1 MIRPEDAAHDADDAP
16 VFSAARIAALLAG
29 PDGQALTPTTEQS
42 AVIEHPLD
50 GSALVI
56 AGAGSGKTETMAN
69 RVVWLVANGV
79 VAPEQIL
86 GLTFTRKAAGELGE
100 RISRRLAGFSMAL
113 GDAEERGALDPR
125 ELDRARALREQLAD
139 GLDLPSVSTYH
150 SFAASVVQEFGA
162 SAGLASDA
170 ALIDEASA
178 WRIAREV
185 VLQSDDEALPGE
197 DRSIGQLVS
206 QVLRMDHEVADHLTS
221 LERVDLV
228 IDEFAR
234 VVELPY
240 SEKEIGKP
248 PSGKVYA
255 PVRDAV
261 ADVRSTGLITR
272 LSRAYAAEKRRRG
285 LMEFSDQL
293 ALAVRILDA
302 APEAVGALRRR
313 HRAVLLDEVQ
323 DTSVGQTRLLARIF
337 AGLPVMAV
345 GDPHQSIYGWRGASA
360 EGLESFHRDFRGA
373 GPDRSATLTLSTS
386 WRNPELVLR
395 AANALAAP
403 LRAEAAIDV
412 PELAPRPGAAAG
424 TLEVVYPETL
434 HEEQAALAD
443 WMRDAR
449 SAHHEA
455 SGDWPTAAIVCRN
468 RRVMPALASAL
479 SDRGV
484 PNRIVGVGGLL
495 TTPEVTD
502 LVSTLRCLWFADA
515 GSELIRLFSGP
526 RFSVGVA
533 DLDGLVRAARWFA
546 ERDLAHQRIDD
557 ADRAGRGVL
566 PDPDQA
572 FTTIDAVDEIAGLAS
587 LDHTALG
594 GISPVG
600 RERIREAGLMLRGL
614 RQLVGGAVPEL
625 LRAVEQALRLDIELD
640 AHAARGHDG
649 AAAARANL
657 DAFAD
662 AVDTFLA
669 VDRDATLPSLL
680 AWLELATED
689 DSAAEHVPDPEP
701 GTVQLITVHGSK
713 GLEWDLVAIPRL
725 VDQEFPG
732 RGRDSKGWLRPGQL
746 PDELR
751 GDASARPELAWR
763 IAGTQQEVRDAITG
777 YREALAERF
786 AAEERRLAYVAVT
799 RAAKRLLL
807 SGSFWGG
814 QTRPRVASTYLAELA
829 DAELLPAVGLES
841 AHESDPSAAEETT
854 LEWPLDPL
862 GARAAAVRRAAA
874 AVDARLAQLAS
885 SPLASEAPAAPGE
898 AVSSTDAGVE
908 IDPVVELLLAERERA
923 RSALRSR
930 DSAEPS
936 ESTGPVGPDETQSSD
951 PVASVERITA
961 STFHEFVDEPEAAER
976 ARLRPVPQRPYR
988 RTRVGNRFHEW
999 VERRSSTAVGTRLTL
1014 PGLESF
1020 GFEDGLIETAEAPGA
1035 GEIPET
1041 DGFFDAGGFDGL
1053 DDSDG
1058 AFDAGDTFDADAV
1071 AGLDDPGFG
1080 TTGLDAAG
1088 AGAAGAEVESGSPR
1102 GGSGDVSERRG
1113 GASRS
1118 ASAAAL
1124 AEDEERA
1131 LQLLIANFERSEWA
1145 ELQPIAVEQEI
1156 SLPFAGNR
1164 LVCKLDAV
1172 FQHGDRVEIVD
1183 WKTGRAPRDAA
1194 ERETRFYQLA
1204 LYRHAWASWTGTP
1217 LERIDATL
1225 YYVAD
1230 DVILRDEHPLGLEE
1244 LERRWSDARR
1254 SLDARAS

>member
-1 MIRPEDAAHDADDAP
+1 MSPQPHTHPEGGEPVVP
-16 VFSAARIAALLAG
+16 VFAPLRIAELLAG
-29 PDGQALTPTTEQS
+29 PDGQVLAPTAEQRG
-42 AVIEHPLD
+42 VIEHPLA

-100 RISRRLAGFSMAL
+100 RISRRLAGFSAAL
-113 GDAEERGALDPR
+113 DDAEERGLLAPP
-125 ELDRARALREQLAD
+125 ESARAAALREQLSD

-185 VLQSDDEALPGE
+185 VLASDDPDLLDD
-197 DRSIGQLVS
+197 DRSVAQLVS

-240 SEKEIGKP
+240 SEKEVGKP

-261 ADVRSTGLITR
+261 ADVRSTALITR
-272 LSRAYAAEKRRRG
+272 LARAYAEEKRRRG

-302 APEAVGALRRR
+302 APDAVTALRRR
-313 HRAVLLDEVQ
+313 SRAVLLDEVQ
-323 DTSVGQTRLLARIF
+323 DTSVGQTRLLSRIF

-373 GPDRSATLTLSTS
+373 GPERAATLTLSTS

-395 AANALAAP
+395 AANVLAGP
-403 LRAEAAIDV
+403 LRSEAAIDV
-412 PELAPRPGAAAG
+412 PELAPRPGAQEG
-424 TLEVVYPETL
+424 TLEVAYPETL

-449 SAHHEA
+449 SAHREA
-455 SGDWPTAAIVCRN
+455 TGEWPTAAIVCRN

-515 GSELIRLFSGP
+515 GSELVRLLGGP
-526 RFSVGVA
+526 RFRVGVA
-533 DLDGLVRAARWFA
+533 DLGGLVRAARWFA
-546 ERDLAHQRIDD
+546 ERDVAHQRIDD
-557 ADRAGRGVL
+557 ADRSTGGVL

-587 LDHTALG
+587 LDHTALKD
-594 GISPVG
+594 ISPTG
-600 RERIREAGLMLRGL
+600 RQRIREAGIMLRQL
-614 RQLVGGAVPEL
+614 RQLVGGAIPEL

-649 AAAARANL
+649 AASARANL

-662 AVDTFLA
+662 AVDAFLA
-669 VDRDATLPSLL
+669 VDRDGTLPSLL

-689 DSAAEHVPDPEP
+689 DAAAEHVPEPEP

-751 GDASARPELAWR
+751 GDAAARPDLAWR
-763 IAGTQQEVRDAITG
+763 IASTQQDVRDGITG

-799 RAAKRLLL
+799 RAAKRLFL

-814 QTRPRVASTYLAELA
+814 QTRARGASTYLIELA
-829 DAELLPAVGLES
+829 DAGLIPAIAAES
-841 AHESDPSAAEETT
+841 AHESDPSASEETV

-862 GARAAAVRRAAA
+862 GARADAVRRAAR
-874 AVDARLAQLAS
+874 AVEARLS
-885 SPLASEAPAAPGE
+885 EGGASEGGGAP
-898 AVSSTDAGVE
+898 V
-908 IDPVVELLLAERERA
+908 DPIVELLLAERERA
-923 RSALRSR
+923 RSALSARAAGTDAAAGT
-930 DSAEPS
+930 DSAAGTDAAADADDRSGDDAEF
-936 ESTGPVGPDETQSSD
+936 GAGVGAGRAAT
-951 PVASVERITA
+951 VERITA

-1014 PGLESF
+1014 PGF
-1020 GFEDGLIETAEAPGA
+1020 G
-1035 GEIPET
+1035 
-1041 DGFFDAGGFDGL
+1041 
-1053 DDSDG
+1053 DG
-1058 AFDAGDTFDADAV
+1058 AFVVEPGESGVIDATGFEESGEFSDSFGAPELPDAEVAFGASGVIGEPVESAVGPV
-1071 AGLDDPGFG
+1071 AGHD
-1080 TTGLDAAG
+1080 
-1088 AGAAGAEVESGSPR
+1088 
-1102 GGSGDVSERRG
+1102 
-1113 GASRS
+1113 
-1118 ASAAAL
+1118 
-1124 AEDEERA
+1124 DEERA
-1131 LQLLIANFERSEWA
+1131 LQQLIANFERSEWA

-1172 FQHGDRVEIVD
+1172 FRHGDRVEIVD
-1183 WKTGRAPRDAA
+1183 WKTGRAPRDDA

-1217 LERIDATL
+1217 LDRIDATL

-1230 DVILRDEHPLGLEE
+1230 DVILRDEHPLGLDE
-1244 LERRWSDARR
+1244 LERRWFTARR
-1254 SLDARAS
+1254 SLEARLD

>member
-1 MIRPEDAAHDADDAP
+1 MTPQQHANPEGGEPVVP
-16 VFSAARIAALLAG
+16 VFGPLRIAELLAG
-29 PDGQALTPTTEQS
+29 PEGQVLAPTAEQQG
-42 AVIEHPLD
+42 VIEHPLA

-100 RISRRLAGFSMAL
+100 RISRRLAGFSAAL
-113 GDAEERGALDPR
+113 DDAEECGLLTPSEAA
-125 ELDRARALREQLAD
+125 RAAALREQLSD

-162 SAGLASDA
+162 AAGLASDA
-170 ALIDEASA
+170 ALIDEATA

-185 VLQSDDEALPGE
+185 VLASDDPELLDD
-197 DRSIGQLVS
+197 DRSVAQLVS

-228 IDEFAR
+228 IAEFAR

-261 ADVRSTGLITR
+261 ADVRSTALITR
-272 LSRAYAAEKRRRG
+272 LARAYAEEKRRRG

-302 APEAVGALRRR
+302 APDAVTALRRR
-313 HRAVLLDEVQ
+313 SRAVLLDEVQ
-323 DTSVGQTRLLARIF
+323 DTSVGQTRLLSRIF

-373 GPDRSATLTLSTS
+373 GPERAATLTLSTS

-395 AANALAAP
+395 TANVLAGP
-403 LRAEAAIDV
+403 LRSEAAIDV
-412 PELAPRPGAAAG
+412 PELAPRPGAEEG
-424 TLEVVYPETL
+424 TLDVAYPETL

-449 SAHHEA
+449 AAHREA
-455 SGDWPTAAIVCRN
+455 TGEWPTAAIVCRN

-495 TTPEVTD
+495 TTSEVTD

-515 GSELIRLFSGP
+515 GSELVRLLSGP
-526 RFSVGVA
+526 RFRVGVA

-546 ERDLAHQRIDD
+546 ERDVAHQRIDD
-557 ADRAGRGVL
+557 ADRSAGGVL

-587 LDHTALG
+587 LDHTALS
-594 GISPVG
+594 GISLTG
-600 RERIREAGLMLRGL
+600 RQRIREAGIMLRQL
-614 RQLVGGAVPEL
+614 RQLVGGAIPEL

-649 AAAARANL
+649 AASARANL

-662 AVDTFLA
+662 AVDAFLA
-669 VDRDATLPSLL
+669 VDRDGTLPSLL

-689 DSAAEHVPDPEP
+689 DAAAEHVPEPEP

-751 GDASARPELAWR
+751 GDAAARPELAWR
-763 IAGTQQEVRDAITG
+763 IASTQQEVRDGITG

-786 AAEERRLAYVAVT
+786 AAEERRLVYVAVT
-799 RAAKRLLL
+799 RAAKRLFL

-814 QTRPRVASTYLAELA
+814 QTRARAASTYLTELA
-829 DAELLPAVGLES
+829 DAGLIPAIADGS
-841 AHESDPSAAEETT
+841 AHESDPSASEESV

-862 GARAAAVRRAAA
+862 GARADAVRRAAG
-874 AVDARLAQLAS
+874 AVEARLSAGGARGDGN
-885 SPLASEAPAAPGE
+885 AP
-898 AVSSTDAGVE
+898 V
-908 IDPVVELLLAERERA
+908 DPIVELLLAERERA
-923 RSALRSR
+923 RSALSARATDADPAAGTDAAVGR
-930 DSAEPS
+930 GGDDAEPGADAG
-936 ESTGPVGPDETQSSD
+936 TGAGR
-951 PVASVERITA
+951 AAAVERITA

-1014 PGLESF
+1014 PGF
-1020 GFEDGLIETAEAPGA
+1020 G
-1035 GEIPET
+1035 
-1041 DGFFDAGGFDGL
+1041 
-1053 DDSDG
+1053 DG
-1058 AFDAGDTFDADAV
+1058 AFVVEAGESGD
-1071 AGLDDPGFG
+1071 
-1080 TTGLDAAG
+1080 LDAAG
-1088 AGAAGAEVESGSPR
+1088 FDAAGEFPEPFGAPELSDAGAGSAAPGATAESEVEPVDGL
-1102 GGSGDVSERRG
+1102 D
-1113 GASRS
+1113 
-1118 ASAAAL
+1118 
-1124 AEDEERA
+1124 DEERA
-1131 LQLLIANFERSEWA
+1131 LQQLIANFERSEWA

-1172 FQHGDRVEIVD
+1172 FRHGDRIEIVD
-1183 WKTGRAPRDAA
+1183 WKTGRAPKDDA

-1204 LYRHAWASWTGTP
+1204 LYRHAWASWTDTP
-1217 LERIDATL
+1217 LDRIDATL

-1230 DVILRDEHPLGLEE
+1230 DVILRDEHPLSLDE
-1244 LERRWSDARR
+1244 LERRWFVARR
-1254 SLDARAS
+1254 SLEARLD

>member
-1 MIRPEDAAHDADDAP
+1 MSPQPHEHADGGDAIVP
-16 VFSAARIAALLAG
+16 VFPPLRIAELLAG
-29 PDGQALTPTTEQS
+29 PDGQILAPTAEQRR
-42 AVIEHPLD
+42 VIEHPLA

-69 RVVWLVANGV
+69 RVVWLVANGL
-79 VAPEQIL
+79 VAPEQVL

-100 RISRRLAGFSMAL
+100 RISRRLAGFSAAL
-113 GDAEERGALDPR
+113 DDAEERGLLSPPEIA
-125 ELDRARALREQLAD
+125 RAAALREQLSD

-162 SAGLASDA
+162 AAGLASDA

-185 VLQSDDEALPGE
+185 VLASDDPALLDD
-197 DRSIGQLVS
+197 DRSVAQLVS

-248 PSGKVYA
+248 PTGKVYA

-261 ADVRSTGLITR
+261 ADVRSTALITR
-272 LSRAYAAEKRRRG
+272 LARAYAEEKRRRG

-302 APEAVGALRRR
+302 APDAVAALRRR
-313 HRAVLLDEVQ
+313 SRAVLLDEVQ
-323 DTSVGQTRLLARIF
+323 DTSVGQTRLLSRIF

-373 GPDRSATLTLSTS
+373 GPERAATLTLSTS

-395 AANALAAP
+395 AANVLAGP

-412 PELAPRPGAAAG
+412 PELAPRPGAQAG
-424 TLEVVYPETL
+424 TVEIAYPETL

-449 SAHHEA
+449 ASHREA
-455 SGDWPTAAIVCRN
+455 TGEWPTAAIVCRN

-502 LVSTLRCLWFADA
+502 LVSALRCLWFADA
-515 GSELIRLFSGP
+515 GSELVRLLSGP
-526 RFSVGVA
+526 RFRVGVA

-546 ERDLAHQRIDD
+546 ERDVAHQRIDD
-557 ADRAGRGVL
+557 ADRSAGGVL

-572 FTTIDAVDEIAGLAS
+572 FTIIDAVDEIAGLAS
-587 LDHTALG
+587 LDHAALQA
-594 GISPVG
+594 ISPVG
-600 RERIREAGLMLRGL
+600 RQRIREAGIMLRQL
-614 RQLVGGAVPEL
+614 RQLVGGGIPEL

-662 AVDTFLA
+662 AVDAFLA

-680 AWLELATED
+680 SWLELATED
-689 DSAAEHVPDPEP
+689 DSAAEHVPEPEP
-701 GTVQLITVHGSK
+701 GTVQLITMHGSK

-751 GDASARPELAWR
+751 GDAAARPDLAWR
-763 IAGTQQEVRDAITG
+763 IASTQQEVRDAITG
-777 YREALAERF
+777 YRDALAQRF

-799 RAAKRLLL
+799 RAAKRLFL

-814 QTRPRVASTYLAELA
+814 QTRPRGASTYLHELA
-829 DAELLPAVGLES
+829 EAGLVPALPGES
-841 AHESDPSAAEETT
+841 GYEADPSASEETI
-854 LEWPLDPL
+854 LDWPLDPL
-862 GARAAAVRRAAA
+862 GARAEAVRRAAG
-874 AVDARLAQLAS
+874 AVEARL
-885 SPLASEAPAAPGE
+885 SEAPDEGTA
-898 AVSSTDAGVE
+898 S
-908 IDPVVELLLAERERA
+908 IDPIVELLLAERERA
-923 RSALRSR
+923 RSTL
-930 DSAEPS
+930 SARGADGDPGSDAEKQP
-936 ESTGPVGPDETQSSD
+936 ENGSD
-951 PVASVERITA
+951 PDAGPGSTVERITA

-1014 PGLESF
+1014 PGFGDGAFAGDPEGPGILERS
-1020 GFEDGLIETAEAPGA
+1020 GFAGA
-1035 GEIPET
+1035 GEFEEV
-1041 DGFFDAGGFDGL
+1041 DGGPGVSDEPAVSDASAVPVESADGL
-1053 DDSDG
+1053 D
-1058 AFDAGDTFDADAV
+1058 
-1071 AGLDDPGFG
+1071 
-1080 TTGLDAAG
+1080 
-1088 AGAAGAEVESGSPR
+1088 E
-1102 GGSGDVSERRG
+1102 
-1113 GASRS
+1113 
-1118 ASAAAL
+1118 
-1124 AEDEERA
+1124 EERV
-1131 LQLLIANFERSEWA
+1131 LRELIANFERSEWA
-1145 ELQPIAVEQEI
+1145 DLQPIAVEQEI

-1172 FQHGDRVEIVD
+1172 FRHGDRIEIVD
-1183 WKTGRAPRDAA
+1183 WKTGRAPRDDA

-1230 DVILRDEHPLGLEE
+1230 DVILRDERPLGLDE
-1244 LERRWSDARR
+1244 LERRWFLARR
-1254 SLDARAS
+1254 SLEVRQE